1 MRVEVGR
8 VMQESAL
15 IFRSLSQAPL
25 GYGDGGMSTTQELE
39 ACQKTVLSPYLY
51 FLKLVSEVTDTVS
64 GAVVSKSHSRVL
76 IAGLG
81 MRLYFAIFVYV
92 VCVYAY
98 CM

>member
-1 MRVEVGR
+1 MSVCVCVRVEWERVRVEVGR

-64 GAVVSKSHSRVL
+64 GA
-76 IAGLG
+76 A
-81 MRLYFAIFVYV
+81 A
-92 VCVYAY
+92 VC
-98 CM
+98 CCSL